1 MFAFIIVDLL
11 QISNSVI
18 DISNVRS
25 PFGSL
30 LQHQGYLTLNNCTL
44 RFEYIGTG
52 VGGLSFSSFSM
63 ITLTLVV
70 NNCTYEQSI
79 IAERGGVLAYSAS
92 RLFRIQYFNV
102 TGTFQ
107 VPIVY
112 LTQVCNKLLLEFF
125 EVYIPFKFQNQCGNG
140 NFTGFCTSIPLYS
153 QCEYQTVTLKA
164 IIYQIQFD
172 GIQTS
177 VYCWHSS
184 YIENAYVNL
193 DQMQFSNQDYSK
205 VSILCHQQTY
215 KRIVIKG
222 DYKILTSTKRTTNAA
237 IFARS
242 TTTDNI
248 SIINCSFE
256 VTFKVTNPITE
267 NLIFIVLVLN
277 QDFKSIIFNNI
288 RLNITIQTC
297 AQVQYQGFASLSF
310 DPVNNNSVSLSTYN
324 FSLSNCSTTFIANN
338 INIFNAIS
346 PTILYKVT
354 LTNLSMNF
362 NVQTATAAV
371 GLSTV
376 LTNAIITNLSMS
388 GSLSSNE
395 VRGLSSYFY
404 GDCKLVN
411 LQFSLQLSGTTSSFA
426 LVNDMSATSLQMSQ
440 ISFSGYSNNQISFS
454 YALSNQRCLPNSK
467 TVGTDGMC
475 YCADTFV
482 LNENNGV
489 RTCA

>member
-1 MFAFIIVDLL
+1 MITAQICNRQLVVLQTLYTFCQLSTVLDTKTINHDVQFSSTYKFDGAIFFGSSSAKIDQFKYVGNIVMNSNMNMFAFIIVDLL

-140 NFTGFCTSIPLYS
+140 NFTGFCTTIPLYS
-153 QCEYQTVTLKA
+153 QCEYKTITLQ
-164 IIYQIQFD
+164 INTQQIQFD
-172 GIQTS
+172 GIKTS
-177 VYCWHSS
+177 VQCWCSS

-193 DQMQFSNQDYSK
+193 DQVQFSNTYYSK
-205 VSILCHQQTY
+205 ISIFCQQQTF
-215 KRIVIKG
+215 KRIILKG
-222 DYKILTSTKRTTNAA
+222 DFKLQTSTK
-237 IFARS
+237 
-242 TTTDNI
+242 TTTYASIFTRPTSENNI

-277 QDFKSIIFNNI
+277 QDLNSIIFNNSI
-288 RLNITIQTC
+288 IQ
-297 AQVQYQGFASLSF
+297 QF
-310 DPVNNNSVSLSTYN
+310 
-324 FSLSNCSTTFIANN
+324 
-338 INIFNAIS
+338 
-346 PTILYKVT
+346 
-354 LTNLSMNF
+354 
-362 NVQTATAAV
+362 VQTQQFKHV
-371 GLSTV
+371 RRFNIKVLLVYLS
-376 LTNAIITNLSMS
+376 I
-388 GSLSSNE
+388 
-395 VRGLSSYFY
+395 
-404 GDCKLVN
+404 
-411 LQFSLQLSGTTSSFA
+411 Q
-426 LVNDMSATSLQMSQ
+426 
-440 ISFSGYSNNQISFS
+440 
-454 YALSNQRCLPNSK
+454 
-467 TVGTDGMC
+467 
-475 YCADTFV
+475 
-482 LNENNGV
+482 
-489 RTCA
+489 